1 MLVPGAPV
9 PLSRSLSTLQSPLP
23 SNCQCSHKCLNRCP
37 NTRACLPALQ
47 VSFVN
52 SLSLSTFYPRFTC
65 GQLVRHCYR
74 AEGSWPDV
82 QLKRQARQT
91 MRTINEPERR
101 SRKGSRSFPLH
112 SRQQIVRVQVE
123 RVQEASWSTG
133 RYCLLLTFYLKYID

>member
-1 MLVPGAPV
+1 MQPQVPE
-9 PLSRSLSTLQSPLP
+9 SLP
-23 SNCQCSHKCLNRCP
+23 KYAR
-37 NTRACLPALQ
+37 LPACRAACIAGVLRQ
-47 VSFVN
+47 Q

-82 QLKRQARQT
+82 QLQRQARQT

-123 RVQEASWSTG
+123 RVQEAS
-133 RYCLLLTFYLKYID
+133 